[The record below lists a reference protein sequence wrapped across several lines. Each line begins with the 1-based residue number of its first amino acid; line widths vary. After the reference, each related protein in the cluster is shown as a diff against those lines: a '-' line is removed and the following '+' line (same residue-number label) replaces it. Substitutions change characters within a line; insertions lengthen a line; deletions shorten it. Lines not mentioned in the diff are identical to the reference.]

1 MTESKE
7 RRHVINF
14 SPGPAK
20 LPDEVLL
27 QAQKDFLNYAG
38 TGVSVMELS
47 HRSPEFEKIL
57 KTAETDLR
65 ALLSIPAN
73 YKVLFL
79 QGGGN
84 GQFSAVPFNLMNLK
98 PSQTADYI
106 VTGTWS
112 ANAATEAQ
120 KYGKVNYVLPK
131 TKTYTNIPD
140 LSEWKLSPDA
150 SYVYYC
156 DNETIHGVEFQFIPE
171 THGVPLVCDMS
182 SNILTRKFDVSK
194 FGLIFAGAQKNIG
207 CAGCTVVIIRED
219 LIGQALPSTPSVFC
233 YTTQSANNSLFN
245 TPPTYSIYIMGLVFS
260 WKLEHG
266 GVEGMEENSRK
277 KSDLI
282 YDVMDNSSGFFVG
295 PINKNCRSRTN
306 VTFRIG
312 SREGCDVLEKKFLDM
327 ASKCGMKE
335 LKGHRSVGGI
345 RASLYNAVT
354 AEETKVLADFMKD
367 FFQTHRN

>member
-140 LSEWKLSPDA
+140 QSEWKLSPDA

-156 DNETIHGVEFQFIPE
+156 DNETIHVWHHLCWSPE
-171 THGVPLVCDMS
+171 EHRLCWLYCSHHTRGSHWSGS
-182 SNILTRKFDVSK
+182 SFHTLSVLLHYAVRK
-194 FGLIFAGAQKNIG
+194 
-207 CAGCTVVIIRED
+207 
-219 LIGQALPSTPSVFC
+219 
-233 YTTQSANNSLFN
+233 
-245 TPPTYSIYIMGLVFS
+245 
-260 WKLEHG
+260 
-266 GVEGMEENSRK
+266 
-277 KSDLI
+277 
-282 YDVMDNSSGFFVG
+282 
-295 PINKNCRSRTN
+295 
-306 VTFRIG
+306 
-312 SREGCDVLEKKFLDM
+312 
-327 ASKCGMKE
+327 
-335 LKGHRSVGGI
+335 
-345 RASLYNAVT
+345 
-354 AEETKVLADFMKD
+354 
-367 FFQTHRN
+367 